1 MKKRMDPFE
10 QKLFQIADQEKMILP
25 DTLYEKTE
33 HTFNHLSKHS
43 FAFRMNWKRALI
55 LAAALTALCSATV
68 MAAVSAVQQRMEAM
82 NEQEIEDYFVQIY
95 ASRLGADH
103 YSRPLTDRE
112 QTRMEELRQSY
123 EQSALFPEKALT
135 MISSAEAYNGKGIAF
150 SGDSSTFF
158 LPEQDMSDEELLQII
173 DFRHRRDYSL
183 QTMKEKTAADEAAFP
198 EDAIRQEAASA
209 GSDSAARETVIP
221 YTGDLEIQKIA
232 AGQQDLFLMGKNAV
246 HRMAAGSGDSELF
259 FDDFDTDTFVSALY
273 EDQKGTVYLALNEQ
287 TEDTGG
293 MTIAGRPYRPS
304 LWILNADGA
313 VTEKTD
319 LSSLPLDGNDQ
330 VSVVRSM
337 VVDEHGYIYVRAAG
351 VNNAL
356 LIVLDSQGNYV
367 KSITSDAYTSH
378 DMGGLCIGRDG
389 RIYTQIQAGSQMGI
403 ATIDL
408 QKGALDE
415 VFPNIVPEGTVML
428 DVIAPGAD
436 SDLIFWGYD
445 GIFTYHPG
453 DTEAD
458 CVLPAYEAPFAW
470 ENAPRCA
477 LSDGRLVF
485 ADCTEYRTE
494 GEDVFRIPEHV
505 CFYYLSGTR

>member
-1 MKKRMDPFE
+1 
-10 QKLFQIADQEKMILP
+10 
-25 DTLYEKTE
+25 
-33 HTFNHLSKHS
+33 
-43 FAFRMNWKRALI
+43 MNWKRALI

-150 SGDSSTFF
+150 SKDSSTFF

-173 DFRHRRDYSL
+173 DFRRRRDYSL
-183 QTMKEKTAADEAAFP
+183 QAMKEKIAARGGRISGGRDPAGSRFRRQRQRGPGNRHSLYRGSGDP
-198 EDAIRQEAASA
+198 EDCGGTA
-209 GSDSAARETVIP
+209 GSVSH
-221 YTGDLEIQKIA
+221 
-232 AGQQDLFLMGKNAV
+232 GKNAV
-246 HRMAAGSGDSELF
+246 HRMPAGSGDSELF

-293 MTIAGRPYRPS
+293 ITIAGRPYRPS
-304 LWILNADGA
+304 LWTLNADGA

-319 LSSLPLDGNDQ
+319 LSALPLDGNDQ
-330 VSVVRSM
+330 VSIVRSM
-337 VVDEHGYIYVRAAG
+337 VVDEQGYIYVRAAG

-378 DMGGLCIGRDG
+378 DMGGLCVGRDG

-403 ATIDL
+403 ATVDL
-408 QKGALDE
+408 QKGTLDE
-415 VFPNIVPEGTVML
+415 VYPNIVPEGTIML

>member
-10 QKLFQIADQEKMILP
+10 QKLFQMADQEKMILP

-33 HTFNHLSKHS
+33 HTFDHLSKHS

-103 YSRPLTDRE
+103 YTRPLTDRE

-150 SGDSSTFF
+150 SKDSSTFF

-183 QTMKEKTAADEAAFP
+183 QAMKEKIAAEEATFP

-209 GSDSAARETVIP
+209 GSDNAARETVIP

-293 MTIAGRPYRPS
+293 ITIAGRPYRPS
-304 LWILNADGA
+304 LWTLNADGA

-319 LSSLPLDGNDQ
+319 LSALPLDGNDQ
-330 VSVVRSM
+330 VSIVRSM
-337 VVDEHGYIYVRAAG
+337 VVDEQGYIYVRAAG
-351 VNNAL
+351 IQDAL

-367 KSITSDAYTSH
+367 KSITSDTYTSH
-378 DMGGLCIGRDG
+378 DMGGLCL
-389 RIYTQIQAGSQMGI
+389 GI
-403 ATIDL
+403 
-408 QKGALDE
+408 
-415 VFPNIVPEGTVML
+415 
-428 DVIAPGAD
+428 
-436 SDLIFWGYD
+436 
-445 GIFTYHPG
+445 
-453 DTEAD
+453 
-458 CVLPAYEAPFAW
+458 
-470 ENAPRCA
+470 
-477 LSDGRLVF
+477 
-485 ADCTEYRTE
+485 
-494 GEDVFRIPEHV
+494 
-505 CFYYLSGTR
+505 

>member
-10 QKLFQIADQEKMILP
+10 QKLFQMADQEKMILP

-33 HTFNHLSKHS
+33 HTFDHLSKHS

-103 YSRPLTDRE
+103 YTRPLTDRE

-150 SGDSSTFF
+150 SKDSSTFF

-183 QTMKEKTAADEAAFP
+183 QAMKEKIAAEEATFP

-209 GSDSAARETVIP
+209 GSDNAARETVIP

-293 MTIAGRPYRPS
+293 ITIAGRPYRPS
-304 LWILNADGA
+304 LWTPSHPDPACG
-313 VTEKTD
+313 
-319 LSSLPLDGNDQ
+319 GN
-330 VSVVRSM
+330 R
-337 VVDEHGYIYVRAAG
+337 R
-351 VNNAL
+351 
-356 LIVLDSQGNYV
+356 
-367 KSITSDAYTSH
+367 
-378 DMGGLCIGRDG
+378 
-389 RIYTQIQAGSQMGI
+389 
-403 ATIDL
+403 
-408 QKGALDE
+408 
-415 VFPNIVPEGTVML
+415 
-428 DVIAPGAD
+428 
-436 SDLIFWGYD
+436 
-445 GIFTYHPG
+445 
-453 DTEAD
+453 
-458 CVLPAYEAPFAW
+458 
-470 ENAPRCA
+470 
-477 LSDGRLVF
+477 
-485 ADCTEYRTE
+485 
-494 GEDVFRIPEHV
+494 
-505 CFYYLSGTR
+505 

>member
-135 MISSAEAYNGKGIAF
+135 MISSAETYNGKGIAF
-150 SGDSSTFF
+150 SKDSSTFF

-173 DFRHRRDYSL
+173 DFRRRRDYSL
-183 QTMKEKTAADEAAFP
+183 QAMKEKTAADEAAFP

-209 GSDSAARETVIP
+209 GSDNAARETVIP

-304 LWILNADGA
+304 LWTLNADGA

-356 LIVLDSQGNYV
+356 LIVLDS
-367 KSITSDAYTSH
+367 
-378 DMGGLCIGRDG
+378 
-389 RIYTQIQAGSQMGI
+389 
-403 ATIDL
+403 
-408 QKGALDE
+408 
-415 VFPNIVPEGTVML
+415 
-428 DVIAPGAD
+428 
-436 SDLIFWGYD
+436 
-445 GIFTYHPG
+445 
-453 DTEAD
+453 
-458 CVLPAYEAPFAW
+458 
-470 ENAPRCA
+470 
-477 LSDGRLVF
+477 
-485 ADCTEYRTE
+485 
-494 GEDVFRIPEHV
+494 
-505 CFYYLSGTR
+505 